1 MVSANRFPAFDAI
14 PKDGEIAG
22 VQLLSM
28 RESGGDVWGGGEW
41 QYPTNSLRRFFKV
54 MAGM

>member
-1 MVSANRFPAFDAI
+1 MSANRFPAFDAI

-54 MAGM
+54 TAGM